1 MLAEGADCRRRV
13 SLCACPHTPRAGCL
27 SRSPP
32 LIQFVLA
39 DLPANVPAL
48 LIEDGAVTLIA
59 LGPSW
64 LGDLPTRVELI
75 NRLLR
80 KQAAPPCGLPAV
92 A

>member
-1 MLAEGADCRRRV
+1 M
-13 SLCACPHTPRAGCL
+13 
-27 SRSPP
+27 
-32 LIQFVLA
+32 IQFVLA

-48 LIEDGAVTLIA
+48 LIEDGALTIIA

-64 LGDLPTRVELI
+64 VGDLATRVELI

-80 KQAAPPCGLPAV
+80 KQAPPSGLRAV

>member
-1 MLAEGADCRRRV
+1 MARV
-13 SLCACPHTPRAGCL
+13 TVCMPAHGPCPAPTRE
-27 SRSPP
+27 PP
-32 LIQFVLA
+32 LIQFILA

-48 LIEDGAVTLIA
+48 LIEDSAVTLIA

-80 KQAAPPCGLPAV
+80 KQASPPCGLPAV